1 MSVLSRIKPM
11 EAPVSAYVDL
21 PETIPGKIIQSS
33 RGPLTQIQ
41 KPVSYVPT
49 TTLVT
54 DDDIDKLGVEVTK
67 NVGPTTEKI
76 ISKMSVGKFDEL
88 GAILTQIQVEAGKL
102 DPASLKKSGLAGWW
116 MKHFGDM
123 KQQLTMKLK
132 TAEDVFDKLEEK
144 ISQHMAVHAEW
155 VKDLE
160 TLYQENYAQ
169 YQQIQEI
176 IKKSKVWEESM
187 DLQLKNWPEVAA
199 DDPEAMMK
207 VQAKR
212 DAEAILNRLR
222 RKADSFVRLRVITES
237 NAPKIRSQQETSR
250 TTISTLRDIV
260 EQTIPLIKT
269 EFSLFIQSLDAQ
281 KSIQL
286 VDSAKDLA
294 NKTLTKSADAAKQS
308 AIDSAKSFNN
318 PVVLTETLNHI
329 RSKMIETVQEV
340 GRIEREAA
348 ATRASDAKMLEE
360 SQKQYL
366 MQLQQNGALYAK

>member
-1 MSVLSRIKPM
+1 MSVLTRIKPASVIDQNFAGHQ
-11 EAPVSAYVDL
+11 EPASVTLY
-21 PETIPGKIIQSS
+21 SS

-41 KPVSYVPT
+41 KPVVSSP
-49 TTLVT
+49 LALSVT
-54 DDDIDKLGVEVTK
+54 DEDIDKLGNDVTK
-67 NVGPTTEKI
+67 NIGPTTEKI

-88 GAILTQIQVEAGKL
+88 GAILTQIQVEAEKL
-102 DPASLKKSGLAGWW
+102 DPASIQKKGLAGWW
-116 MKHFGDM
+116 QRKFGDV
-123 KQQLTMKLK
+123 KQQLTLKLK

-144 ISQHMAVHAEW
+144 ISQHMAVHSEW

-160 TLYQENYAQ
+160 TLYIENYNQ
-169 YQQIQEI
+169 YRNIQEI
-176 IKKSKVWEESM
+176 IAQAKSWERNMEA
-187 DLQLKNWPEVAA
+187 QIKGWPEISPE
-199 DDPEAMMK
+199 DPEAMMK
-207 VQAKR
+207 VQSKR
-212 DAEAILNRLR
+212 DAEAVLNRLR
-222 RKADSFVRLRVITES
+222 RKIDSFIRLRVVTES

-260 EQTIPLIKT
+260 EQTLPLIKT

-308 AIDSAKSFNN
+308 AVDAAKAYNN
-318 PVVLTETLNHI
+318 PVLVTDTLNHI
-329 RSKMIETVQEV
+329 RTRMIETVQEV
-340 GRIEREAA
+340 GRIEKEAA

-366 MQLQQNGALYAK
+366 QQLQQHGAV